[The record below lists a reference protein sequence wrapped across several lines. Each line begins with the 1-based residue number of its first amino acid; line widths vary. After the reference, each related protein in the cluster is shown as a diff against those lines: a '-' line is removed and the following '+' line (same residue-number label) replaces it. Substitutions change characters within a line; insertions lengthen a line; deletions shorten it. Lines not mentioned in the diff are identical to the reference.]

1 MDVVC
6 FETIYNNDLH
16 LDIIKVKNKKCYL
29 TQEIRDAIALL
40 SNLTDKMFSVFLFKI
55 LIHF

>member
-29 TQEIRDAIALL
+29 TQEIRGAIALL
-40 SNLTDKMFSVFLFKI
+40 ISNR
-55 LIHF
+55 